1 MSRRAPDDPSDEALV
16 TAYVAGDDAAF
27 DTLVSR
33 YRRRVFG
40 ICLRYFHDPHE
51 AEEAAQET
59 FVALLRR
66 AETFTGAARF
76 SSWLYR
82 VATNCCH
89 DLARRRARAPAPAD
103 PADGMPVETADVDD
117 VLGRRELGMELAAAL
132 RHLEPEQRDAVVL
145 RDVHGL
151 PYDVVAGR
159 LGVPVGTV
167 KSRVHRGH
175 AKLAVLLSHLGSP
188 ADRAAQRRGRASR
201 SDGMEPSPSSRPP
214 TGRAG
219 PGATAPAE
227 PTLEP

>member
-1 MSRRAPDDPSDEALV
+1 MSRRTPQDPSDEALV
-16 TAYVAGDDAAF
+16 AAYVAGHGAAF
-27 DTLVSR
+27 DALVTR

-66 AETFTGAARF
+66 AETFAGSARF
-76 SSWLYR
+76 STWLYR

-103 PADGMPVETADVDD
+103 PADATPVETAEVDD
-117 VLGRRELGMELAAAL
+117 LLARRELGMELAAAL
-132 RHLEPEQRDAVVL
+132 RRLEPDQRDAVVL

-175 AKLAVLLSHLGSP
+175 ARLAVLLSHLTGA
-188 ADRAAQRRGRASR
+188 ADRAPQRAGHASQP
-201 SDGMEPSPSSRPP
+201 DGVEPSPSTRPP
-214 TGRAG
+214 TGGDVPRA
-219 PGATAPAE
+219 AAPAE
-227 PTLEP
+227 PTQEP